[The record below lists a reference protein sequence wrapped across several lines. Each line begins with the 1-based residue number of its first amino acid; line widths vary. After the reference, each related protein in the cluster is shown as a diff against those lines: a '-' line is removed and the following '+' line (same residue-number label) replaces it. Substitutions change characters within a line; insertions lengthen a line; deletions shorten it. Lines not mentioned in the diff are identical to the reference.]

1 MTSGASGRLGVASV
15 RAWSRA
21 AAGTVVAVLLV
32 VAGCTTDS
40 VQPPA
45 PDTQGWTR
53 LSPPPISAPVLR
65 VGQAA
70 VWTGRQALLWGG
82 SSPRPDGC
90 AVAVAADGAAWTPA
104 AGAVTGADADADA
117 VADATKKSFGG
128 RWYVLPP
135 APVAARSGAQ
145 FLWTGSEAV
154 LVGGVDP
161 WAECESR
168 PAGQLDVASYTPN
181 SSPSYTPSST
191 APGGVGDDAGDDAGD
206 GGIWRRLPDLPWPA
220 GTVVA
225 ASTWAAG
232 QVLVWSPTV
241 GAWSLRLG
249 ETAWTPLPPAPLP
262 ASAAQPAQDL
272 AVVRASVH
280 SIWTQREWLL
290 MGTSYGAGGAID
302 IGLAFDPVSGVW
314 RQINPGPLRDPGTGM
329 AWSGRE
335 ILAFGPDH
343 ALNRYDVSTNAWSA
357 RNAGPLQLTSA
368 QRGAP
373 VVVWAGSRLVV
384 WGGAR
389 QRDAGMCIDSFDP
402 AETEYGGV
410 CNPATGP
417 LGATYDVAS
426 DSWREFSDGPWQ
438 RRVGSAAVWMG
449 DRLLL
454 SGGRDLEVDRRG
466 GGPVG
471 QDDPKD
477 AVVVVVPPAGP

>member
-1 MTSGASGRLGVASV
+1 M
-15 RAWSRA
+15 RAWSRG

-32 VAGCTTDS
+32 GAGCTADS

-45 PDTQGWTR
+45 PDTRGWTQ
-53 LSPPPISAPVLR
+53 LTAPPISAPVLR

-104 AGAVTGADADADA
+104 ASAAAGA
-117 VADATKKSFGG
+117 ATKESPGG
-128 RWYVLPP
+128 RWDALPP

-168 PAGQLDVASYTPN
+168 PAGQLDVASYTPD
-181 SSPSYTPSST
+181 ST
-191 APGGVGDDAGDDAGD
+191 APGVAGD
-206 GGIWRRLPDLPWPA
+206 GGGTWRRLPDLPWPA

-249 ETAWTPLPPAPLP
+249 EAAWTPLPPAPLP
-262 ASAAQPAQDL
+262 ASAAQPAQGS
-272 AVVRASVH
+272 AVARASVH

-290 MGTSYGAGGAID
+290 MGTSYGAGGVVD
-302 IGLAFDPVSGVW
+302 VGLAFDPVSSVW
-314 RQINPGPLRDPGTGM
+314 RQIDPGPLRDSGTGM

-335 ILAFGPDH
+335 ILAFGPDQ
-343 ALNRYDVSTNAWSA
+343 ALSRYDVSTDAWSA
-357 RNAGPLQLTSA
+357 GNAGPLPLTSA

-373 VVVWAGSRLVV
+373 IVVWAGSQLVV

-402 AETEYGGV
+402 AEMEYGGV

-438 RRVGSAAVWMG
+438 RRVGSAALWMG

-454 SGGRDLEVDRRG
+454 SGGRDLEIDRRG
-466 GGPVG
+466 GGSVG
-471 QDDPKD
+471 QDDPED
-477 AVVVVVPPAGP
+477 AVVVLVPPASP